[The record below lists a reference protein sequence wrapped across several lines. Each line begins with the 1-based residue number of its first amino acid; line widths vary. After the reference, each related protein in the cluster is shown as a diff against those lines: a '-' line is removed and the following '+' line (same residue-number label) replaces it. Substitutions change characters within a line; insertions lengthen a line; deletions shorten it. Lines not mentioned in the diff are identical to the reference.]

1 MDSRP
6 QLVMNGAMNTPPPA
20 EWIERLRTHR
30 QEHLLFG
37 WEKLTDQLRQDFVA
51 TLATLDWRELGE
63 LYARRAE
70 TTKLPDLGGALAP
83 PVEWEQSD
91 ATLEALGSVALQ
103 RGRVA
108 VVLVAGGQGSRL
120 GSDLPK
126 GCFPITPVTGKSLY
140 QVHAEKVVA
149 LGKRH
154 NLTPPLFIM
163 TSPAT
168 DGPTRDFFARHN
180 HFGLDPEYVRYFQQG
195 TMPAMDLATG
205 KLLLDSPGKP
215 FLAPDGHG
223 GCLSALENQG
233 HLAWMQEH
241 GIRNVFYFQVDNPLV
256 KVADPNFLG
265 RHLRAESQ
273 ASSKVVPKR
282 SAGEKV
288 GVFVSIA
295 GRCHLV
301 EYSDLPQNMA
311 EERLPDGTLRF
322 AAGSPAIHLFSVEFL
337 RRVASGSGEGGL
349 PFHVARK
356 KVPHIDTT
364 TGARVI
370 PEKENALK
378 FERFIFDAL
387 PQADRWLLVG
397 VTHEG
402 EFAPLKN
409 GEGPDSPDTVRKAQS
424 RLAATWLAK
433 RSVRLP
439 RDERGDP
446 LVPVEISPL
455 VALGPDDL
463 KGLSLPEPAEG
474 KPYLLDDPDNL

>member
-1 MDSRP
+1 
-6 QLVMNGAMNTPPPA
+6 MNAPPPP
-20 EWIERLRTHR
+20 ELVEQLRNHR

-37 WEKLTDQLRQDFVA
+37 WERLDGPARQDLVT
-51 TLATLDWRELGE
+51 TLGTFDWRELE
-63 LYARRAE
+63 NLYARRSEPA
-70 TTKLPDLGGALAP
+70 KLPDLAAAVAP
-83 PVEWEQSD
+83 PVEVEEPD
-91 ATLEALGSVALQ
+91 AALEALGSVALQ

-126 GCFPITPVTGKSLY
+126 GCFPITPITGKSLY
-140 QVHAEKVVA
+140 QVHAEKVLA
-149 LGKRH
+149 LGRRH
-154 NLTPPLFIM
+154 GVTPPLFIM

-168 DGPTRDFFARHN
+168 DGPTRDFFARHH
-180 HFGLDPEYVRYFQQG
+180 HFGLAPDQVRYFQQG
-195 TMPAMDLATG
+195 TMPAVDLATG
-205 KLLLDSPGKP
+205 SLLLDSPGKP

-233 HLAWMQEH
+233 HLAWMQER
-241 GIRNVFYFQVDNPLV
+241 GIRSVFYFQVDNPLV

-301 EYSDLPQNMA
+301 EYSDLPQRMA
-311 EERLPDGTLRF
+311 EERLADGGLRY
-322 AAGSPAIHLFSVEFL
+322 AAGSPAIHLFSVDFL
-337 RRVASGSGEGGL
+337 RRVASGSGENGL

-356 KVPHIDTT
+356 KVPHVDTA
-364 TGARVI
+364 TGARVV
-370 PEKENALK
+370 PDRENALK

-409 GEGPDSPDTVRKAQS
+409 GEGPDSPDTVRLAQS
-424 RLAATWLAK
+424 RLAATWLAS

-439 RDERGDP
+439 LDERGDP
-446 LVPVEISPL
+446 LVPVEISPV

-463 KGLSLPEPAEG
+463 KGLCLPEPAEG

>member
-1 MDSRP
+1 MNSLPSTD
-6 QLVMNGAMNTPPPA
+6 LVETLKSHG
-20 EWIERLRTHR
+20 
-30 QEHLLFG
+30 QQHLLAG
-37 WEKLTDQLRQDFVA
+37 WEQLDPAGRQYLVD
-51 TLATLDWRELGE
+51 TLAGFNWAELRG
-63 LYARRAE
+63 LYEKRAE
-70 TTKLPDLGGALAP
+70 PAKLPDLVDAQAP
-83 PVEWEQSD
+83 VVQLEEPD
-91 ATLEALGSVALQ
+91 TALEALGSVALQ

-126 GCFPITPVTGKSLY
+126 GCFPITPVTGKTLY
-140 QVHAEKVVA
+140 QVHAEKVLA

-154 NLTPPLFIM
+154 GITPPLFIM

-168 DGPTRDFFARHN
+168 DGPTRDFFSSHG
-180 HFGLDPEYVRYFQQG
+180 HFGLDPDRVFYFQQG
-195 TMPAMDLATG
+195 TMPAVDLATG
-205 KLLLDSPGKP
+205 KLLLEAPGKP

-233 HLAWMQEH
+233 HLAWMQDR
-241 GIRNVFYFQVDNPLV
+241 GIRSVFYFQVDNPLV

-282 SAGEKV
+282 SADEKV
-288 GVFVSIA
+288 GVFVSMA

-301 EYSDLPQNMA
+301 EYSDLPREMA
-311 EERLPDGTLRF
+311 EQRLADGSLRF
-322 AAGSPAIHLFSVEFL
+322 AAGSPAIHLFSVDFL
-337 RRVASGSGEGGL
+337 RRVASGSGQGGL
-349 PFHVARK
+349 PFHIARK
-356 KVPHIDTT
+356 KVPHIDPV
-364 TGARVI
+364 TGERVQ
-370 PEKENALK
+370 PDRENALK

-387 PQADRWLLVG
+387 PQAERWLLVG
-397 VTHEG
+397 VTHED

-409 GEGPDSPDTVRKAQS
+409 SAGPDSPATVRLAQS
-424 RLAATWLAK
+424 RLAAAWLA
-433 RSVRLP
+433 RRNIRFP
-439 RDERGDP
+439 ADERGNP

-463 KGLSLPEPAEG
+463 RGLQLPEPAEG